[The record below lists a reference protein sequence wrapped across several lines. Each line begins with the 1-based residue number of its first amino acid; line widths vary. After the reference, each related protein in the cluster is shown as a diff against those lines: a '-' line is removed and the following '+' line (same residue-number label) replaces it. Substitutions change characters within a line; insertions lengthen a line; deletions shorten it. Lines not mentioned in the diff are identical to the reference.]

1 MPADARA
8 GVPSL
13 CATCEKGKIML
24 EVRGGHAASAANSPQ
39 NSALTP
45 SFVGLRDR
53 IEAAGGKLR
62 LASTATGEFA
72 LVAEL
77 NYSEIEQSGG

>member
-1 MPADARA
+1 
-8 GVPSL
+8 
-13 CATCEKGKIML
+13 
-24 EVRGGHAASAANSPQ
+24 
-39 NSALTP
+39 
-45 SFVGLRDR
+45 VGLRDR